1 MDVRFTS
8 VGNNN
13 MIALLIFIYLVGI
26 VTGMYIVTQIEK
38 DINKRINK

>member
-13 MIALLIFIYLVGI
+13 MLSIITFGVGLIS
-26 VTGMYIVTQIEK
+26 GMYIVTQIEK
-38 DINKRINK
+38 DINKRIK

>member
-1 MDVRFTS
+1 MELKFTS
-8 VGNNN
+8 VGNND

-26 VTGMYIVTQIEK
+26 VTGMYIATQIEK